1 MFLIIAL
8 CLTFLPASAYAAG
21 ELEVQIPVS
30 VELTGEAPSPE
41 ETFTAVL
48 QAVDGAP
55 MPATGTVE
63 INGAGSA
70 AFPAISYSTPG
81 IYCYTVSQQAGSHE
95 RGHYDDTVYYVRV
108 TVINGE
114 TGGLEAIIA
123 AHTDQ
128 AMTGEKQDIV
138 FANSYDPVPTATPT
152 PTVTPEEKPQTT
164 PTEDPDRVPGGE
176 DDGTD
181 GKDNGSDGK
190 NDGATGT
197 DDGSKGTDSS
207 TGTDTASGKTSASTR
222 RAVQTGDETNLM
234 LWMGLLGAAGCV
246 LCGALVFLYDR
257 KRKEADK

>member
-1 MFLIIAL
+1 M
-8 CLTFLPASAYAAG
+8 
-21 ELEVQIPVS
+21 
-30 VELTGEAPSPE
+30 
-41 ETFTAVL
+41 L

-70 AFPAISYSTPG
+70 AFP
-81 IYCYTVSQQAGSHE
+81 
-95 RGHYDDTVYYVRV
+95 
-108 TVINGE
+108 
-114 TGGLEAIIA
+114 AIIA

-152 PTVTPEEKPQTT
+152 VTPEEKPQTT

-176 DDGTD
+176 DDGTG

-190 NDGATGT
+190 NDGSTGT

-234 LWMGLLGAAGCV
+234 LWMGMLGAAGCV

>member
-1 MFLIIAL
+1 M
-8 CLTFLPASAYAAG
+8 
-21 ELEVQIPVS
+21 
-30 VELTGEAPSPE
+30 
-41 ETFTAVL
+41 L

-70 AFPAISYSTPG
+70 AFP
-81 IYCYTVSQQAGSHE
+81 
-95 RGHYDDTVYYVRV
+95 
-108 TVINGE
+108 
-114 TGGLEAIIA
+114 AIIA

-138 FANSYDPVPTATPT
+138 FANSYDPVPTAT

-190 NDGATGT
+190 NDGSTGT

-234 LWMGLLGAAGCV
+234 LWMGMLGAAGCV